1 MNSIK
6 FDAAFPYTGPNT
18 GLYTGLALLLLSISI
33 FSVGC
38 AISDREITV
47 VPGTTKY
54 EHSQGILTMEYP
66 TFLGKDATEQKV
78 LTPKSLQITFGIIPE
93 SNGEGDTS
101 PDPTQMAALEINL
114 IHIQIETTDET
125 SPSEGIGEGESS
137 ESEDNEFPF
146 GEVVETRRGTP
157 PTESL
162 YTEIK
167 MGFWIIIPTM
177 YFITYQE
184 IKDGISLTAVAFFR
198 GEEREAYEEEIKK
211 TFESISFDPAA
222 AKKILDE
229 MEDMPAPVGA
239 SPQ

>member
-1 MNSIK
+1 MQKTNSIK
-6 FDAAFPYTGPNT
+6 SDAAFSYTDPYS
-18 GLYTGLALLLLSISI
+18 GLALMLLFI
-33 FSVGC
+33 FPAGC

-66 TFLGKDATEQKV
+66 SFLGEDATEQKE
-78 LTPKSLQITFGIIPE
+78 LTPKSLQVTFGDIPVNNSE
-93 SNGEGDTS
+93 GEKE
-101 PDPTQMAALEINL
+101 PDPEQLAALEINL
-114 IHIQIETTDET
+114 LHIQIERTDET
-125 SPSEGIGEGESS
+125 SPQEGLGEGEGS

-184 IKDGISLTAVAFFR
+184 IKDGVSLTAVAFFR
-198 GEEREAYEEEIKK
+198 GEERKAYEEEIKK
-211 TFESISFDPAA
+211 TFESISFDPKA

-229 MEDMPAPVGA
+229 MEDIPAPAGA
-239 SPQ
+239 SSQ